1 MTHEILAPISGE
13 VVELATVPDPVFSE
27 RLTGDGLAI
36 ELASDVVLAPAA
48 GTISLFFATKHAF
61 AITTDDGVQI
71 LVHVGLDSVLLNG
84 DGLQP
89 MASRGDRVEAGQ
101 PILKLDL
108 EKFRARHINLTSPV
122 LIVNY
127 EHVKNLQF
135 PQPGTP
141 ALAGETAV
149 LSYEL

>member
-1 MTHEILAPISGE
+1 MTHEILAPMSGE
-13 VVELATVPDPVFSE
+13 VVELAAVPDPVFSE

-36 ELASDVVLAPAA
+36 QLASDVVVAPAS
-48 GTISLFFATKHAF
+48 GTISLFFTTKHAF
-61 AITTDDGVQI
+61 AITTDDGLQI
-71 LVHVGLDSVLLNG
+71 LVHIGLDSVLLNG

-101 PILKLDL
+101 PILKLDM

-127 EHVKNLQF
+127 ERVKNLKAKK
-135 PQPGTP
+135 PGTT
-141 ALAGETAV
+141 ALSGETAV
-149 LSYEL
+149 LSYEI